1 MDSNV
6 ALLQALFFALAGW
19 VACCYRITHS
29 RLALRTR
36 RLLILP
42 LWFVWMGMAL
52 GGLVFQGTLTPAHA
66 LSTGMAVT
74 AGMAMTLVARRGR
87 RRSH

>member
-1 MDSNV
+1 MDPNV

-29 RLALRTR
+29 RLGLRMR
-36 RLLILP
+36 RLVIVP
-42 LWFVWMGMAL
+42 LWFVWMAVAL
-52 GGLVFQGTLTPAHA
+52 GGLVFQGTLAPMHA

-74 AGMAMTLVARRGR
+74 IGMAMTLVARRGKR
-87 RRSH
+87 RVR